1 MNDSM
6 SIDIYTHSASGDSFQ
21 LAKTLSSSSLV
32 SLPSSS
38 SSILSLHRS
47 TSGTTALHR
56 TSKNVTKAHADC
68 LQLLITHTSVDINT
82 TDSNGNTSLHE
93 ACISNNVDCARILLE
108 ANANV
113 NIKNDDG
120 NTSLMLAIINHST
133 ECIRILLNFGADIH
147 TQNNDGLTPSDYATR
162 LGYKECISLL
172 LDKGGLT
179 IKEKDIKY
187 HLPQCR
193 EIIKMKRESFDS
205 MVFSS
210 INYEA
215 WQNDIYKK
223 CFNGNR
229 NLLIPT
235 IGWPRA
241 FEIYKKYYYK
251 EVLFLTHLHIAKIY
265 SNDETDPVHQLARN
279 SNKTSLLISLMETY
293 IAEYL

>member
-1 MNDSM
+1 MMNDSM
-6 SIDIYTHSASGDSFQ
+6 SIDIYTHSTSGDSFQ
-21 LAKTLSSSSLV
+21 LAKSLSSSSI
-32 SLPSSS
+32 S
-38 SSILSLHRS
+38 SLHRS

-56 TSKNVTKAHADC
+56 TCKNVTKAHADC
-68 LQLLITHTSVDINT
+68 LQLLITHTSVDVNT
-82 TDSNGNTSLHE
+82 TDSEGNTSLHE

-133 ECIRILLNFGADIH
+133 ECIRILLNYGADIH

-172 LDKGGLT
+172 LDKGGLK

-205 MVFSS
+205 MVSS

-215 WQNDIYKK
+215 WQNDIYSK

-251 EVLFLTHLHIAKIY
+251 NVLFLTHLHIAKIY
-265 SNDETDPVHQLARN
+265 SNDETDPVQQLARN